1 MDVTSDEDFLTQLS
15 SDLDIPLLLNQ
26 GEDEY
31 SMLNSLLFDKSP
43 DEILSE
49 TASPPYIR
57 DEDITN
63 EISVLHKIDFK
74 KCGQESYPNLQSEVK
89 NEPSE
94 GSISPRSSKSASPV
108 YNTDKYIKEEIVL
121 KSPPASPIII
131 NTVNELPN
139 NIIYAQPVKILPST
153 QNLPQKHVPIV
164 PKTPYNLPV
173 NNKNKV
179 VVLNRDLN
187 PVVTQS
193 PNVVL
198 VDSVNVTTVPSISV
212 PNVPVTSVSSFSKSV
227 TVPSVVINT
236 KSGFTLNG
244 RNIDPKILKRQQRKI
259 KNRESA
265 SLSRKKKKDYV
276 TSLEEQVRELSS
288 LNKRLQGV
296 SIFLLHN

>member
-63 EISVLHKIDFK
+63 EISVLHKIDFT
-74 KCGQESYPNLQSEVK
+74 KCGPESYPNLQSEVK